1 MRVIVVSDIAGN
13 LIRFALLSQPKSR
26 QDIECRSQP
35 EAQSGHSGGGSRR
48 EGRSIPDWLEIFTRI
63 GAAALIGGGIG
74 LNRHLHHK
82 AVGLRT
88 LSLVASGAA
97 ALVVATLHAAGG
109 ASHVDAMSRVIQ
121 GIMTGV
127 GFIGAGVIMRNQTGD
142 KIHGLTTAAGVWITA
157 ALGALCGI
165 GEWKIIVAL
174 TAIVAVVLLTGGPIE
189 RWCDTALRNEPEER
203 Q

>member
-1 MRVIVVSDIAGN
+1 M
-13 LIRFALLSQPKSR
+13 
-26 QDIECRSQP
+26 
-35 EAQSGHSGGGSRR
+35 
-48 EGRSIPDWLEIFTRI
+48 PDWLEIIIRI

-97 ALVVATLHAAGG
+97 GLVVATLHASGG
-109 ASHVDAMSRVIQ
+109 VSHVDAMSRVLQ

-127 GFIGAGVIMRNQTGD
+127 GFIGAGVIMRNQVDD

-165 GEWKIIVAL
+165 GEWKIIATL
-174 TAIVAVVLLTGGPIE
+174 TVIVAIVLLTGGPIE
-189 RWCDTALRNEPEER
+189 RWCDTALRGKPTDPR
-203 Q
+203 

>member
-1 MRVIVVSDIAGN
+1 M
-13 LIRFALLSQPKSR
+13 
-26 QDIECRSQP
+26 
-35 EAQSGHSGGGSRR
+35 
-48 EGRSIPDWLEIFTRI
+48 PDWIEIITRI
-63 GAAALIGGGIG
+63 GAAALVGGAIG

-88 LSLVASGAA
+88 LSLVACGAA
-97 ALVVATLHAAGG
+97 GLVVGTLHAAGG

-121 GIMTGV
+121 VIMTGV

-142 KIHGLTTAAGVWITA
+142 KIHGLTTAAAVWITA

-165 GEWKIIVAL
+165 GEWKIIIAL
-174 TAIVAVVLLTGGPIE
+174 SAIVALVLVTGGPLE
-189 RWCDTALRNEPEER
+189 RWCDTALASKPGEP